1 MLIKRCTA
9 SGEEHGLINTI
20 SNQVADKGD
29 SQVNAKIKSS
39 YEKKRK
45 DDARP
50 VKARYINHRGVTE
63 RLEKVYCRYA
73 GDPIQVYRLIPG
85 HTYELPMGFI
95 EEVNGIE
102 IVKRSGLQ
110 SVDGQNVTSDGE
122 PLAKDGRGLAIHELI
137 PVSF

>member
-29 SQVNAKIKSS
+29 SQVNPKIKSS

-45 DDARP
+45 DDAKL
-50 VKARYINHRGVTE
+50 VKAQYINHRGNTE

-73 GDPIQVYRLIPG
+73 GDPIEVYRLIPG
-85 HTYELPMGFI
+85 YTYELPMGFI

-102 IVKRSGLQ
+102 TVKRSGLQ
-110 SVDGQNVTSDGE
+110 SVDGKNVTDDGE
-122 PLAKDGRGLAIHELI
+122 PMAKDGRGLNIHQLI
-137 PVSF
+137 PTSF